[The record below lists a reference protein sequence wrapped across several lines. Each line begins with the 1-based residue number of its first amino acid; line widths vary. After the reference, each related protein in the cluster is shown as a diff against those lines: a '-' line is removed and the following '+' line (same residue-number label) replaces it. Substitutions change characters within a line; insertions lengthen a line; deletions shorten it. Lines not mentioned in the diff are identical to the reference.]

1 MASDLERAAIAAVII
16 SLIWVKSW
24 LTRRETDGIQDMKED
39 MNKNMDSSVISALL
53 ILSIC

>member
-24 LTRRETDGIQDMKED
+24 LTRRETEGIQDMKED